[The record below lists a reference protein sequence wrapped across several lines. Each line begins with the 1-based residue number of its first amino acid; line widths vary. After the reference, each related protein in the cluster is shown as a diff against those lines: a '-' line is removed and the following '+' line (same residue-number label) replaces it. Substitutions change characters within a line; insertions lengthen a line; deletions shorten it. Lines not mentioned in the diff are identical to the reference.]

1 MNTDSNLVPLG
12 VVVGND
18 RQRVSLFRQ
27 IGDNFMSLFGGSSGL
42 MRKKM
47 TDLITRAKKELR
59 ENTAEQFPNAT
70 AIYDAEFNFNTGS
83 SYFEVV
89 LTGTAVIEKNKINQ
103 NNSNKSKTHK
113 NKTHKSKTRKSRS

>member
-1 MNTDSNLVPLG
+1 MNTDPNLVPLG

-70 AIYDAEFNFNTGS
+70 AIYDTEFNFNTGS

-89 LTGTAVIEKNKINQ
+89 LTGTAVIEKNKLNQ
-103 NNSNKSKTHK
+103 NNNTRK

>member
-1 MNTDSNLVPLG
+1 MNTDPNLVPLG

-18 RQRVSLFRQ
+18 RQRVSLARQ
-27 IGDNFMSLFGGSSGL
+27 IADNFMSLIGGSSGL

-47 TDLITRAKKELR
+47 NDLITRAKKELR

-70 AIYDAEFNFNTGS
+70 AIYDTEFNFNTGS

-103 NNSNKSKTHK
+103 NNNTRKNKSSKK
-113 NKTHKSKTRKSRS
+113 KTRKSRS

>member
-1 MNTDSNLVPLG
+1 
-12 VVVGND
+12 
-18 RQRVSLFRQ
+18 
-27 IGDNFMSLFGGSSGL
+27 LFGGSSGL